1 MVRLQTQNAIAF
13 LLQLKLRGILQ
24 ESQTRGVLEALG
36 IMTDIR
42 TKLPAPKGPTTEAF
56 LAGAG
61 PALADL
67 CTACGACFEACPM
80 ADHIGLR
87 ETDPHSITDGLRR
100 LARGEAAP
108 AETISWVSACAKSG
122 LCVAACPQ
130 QSAGLNAMLLVRIAK
145 QHAINETR
153 QISVKPDPTLFPRVK
168 TYAQLQLTDEELDAW
183 L

>member
-1 MVRLQTQNAIAF
+1 LVRGDTPNQIVA
-13 LLQLKLRGILQ
+13 LLHLELRGMLA
-24 ESQTRGVLEALG
+24 GVADEAS
-36 IMTDIR
+36 MTDIR
-42 TKLPAPKGPTTEAF
+42 TKLPGPKGPTTEAF
-56 LAGAG
+56 LGEAG
-61 PALADL
+61 PVLADL
-67 CTACGACFEACPM
+67 CTACGACFAACPM

-87 ETDPHSITDGLRR
+87 GADPHSTTDGLRK

-108 AETISWVSACAKSG
+108 AETVSWVGACAKSG
-122 LCVAACPQ
+122 LCVAVCPQ

-183 L
+183 F

>member
-1 MVRLQTQNAIAF
+1 
-13 LLQLKLRGILQ
+13 
-24 ESQTRGVLEALG
+24 
-36 IMTDIR
+36 MTDIR

-56 LAGAG
+56 LGEAG
-61 PALADL
+61 PVLADL
-67 CTACGACFEACPM
+67 CTACGACFAACPM

-87 ETDPHSITDGLRR
+87 GADPHSTTDGLRK

-108 AETISWVSACAKSG
+108 AETVSWVGACAKSG
-122 LCVAACPQ
+122 LCVAVCPQ